1 MDFQQTETK
10 KTVYSLVMKT
20 LKPHLTA
27 SGWQKNKYFLMTRM
41 QGGMSALQALSHN
54 TISPEAGRETQ
65 KISLFHR
72 ET

>member
-1 MDFQQTETK
+1 
-10 KTVYSLVMKT
+10 MKT

-27 SGWQKNKYFLMTRM
+27 SGWQKNKYFLMTRK